1 MSRLL
6 VLSAE
11 DVRKVLTIKDALD
24 AVEDAY
30 GQKTTGEAS
39 AWPMVYEQFVPGES
53 DMDIR
58 SGELK
63 GAGLFGLKLTAW
75 FSGNPS
81 QGQPGCSL
89 PAAGGQESPAG
100 RS

>member
-30 GQKTTGEAS
+30 RQKATGEAS
-39 AWPMVYEQFVPGES
+39 LLWELRTMV
-53 DMDIR
+53 
-58 SGELK
+58 L
-63 GAGLFGLKLTAW
+63 
-75 FSGNPS
+75 
-81 QGQPGCSL
+81 
-89 PAAGGQESPAG
+89 
-100 RS
+100 